1 MTVNF
6 FVFISIRWSNSSTLS
21 ATTPTKLS
29 ASRSQPVS
37 PAPRAPTSKLSVH
50 SMRRPASSDGLRH
63 SSSAQTVTE
72 SPRRGTSMSETSE
85 TPRSVTASRPFVK
98 VKSDSSIP
106 ASNRQFQLRHRV
118 TVNGFSTN
126 NDATP
131 NVQDS
136 TRRSQSSANL
146 IPSVAPLADIAEHST
161 DIDLN
166 RMRIE
171 KSSSDHSRR
180 FDHPLLVINDG
191 RKSLSMTKISVPDKS
206 LYLGEPHIRR
216 NASWTTMTTALNS

>member
-1 MTVNF
+1 
-6 FVFISIRWSNSSTLS
+6 
-21 ATTPTKLS
+21 
-29 ASRSQPVS
+29 
-37 PAPRAPTSKLSVH
+37 
-50 SMRRPASSDGLRH
+50 MRRPASSDGLRH

-85 TPRSVTASRPFVK
+85 TPPTRSVAASRPFVK
-98 VKSDSSIP
+98 VKSDSSLP
-106 ASNRQFQLRHRV
+106 ASNRQPPFQLRHRV
-118 TVNGFSTN
+118 TVNGFCTN
-126 NDATP
+126 NVATP
-131 NVQDS
+131 NSQDS
-136 TRRSQSSANL
+136 ARRSQSSANL
-146 IPSVAPLADIAEHST
+146 IPSVAPLADIAEHSA

-166 RMRIE
+166 RMRIG